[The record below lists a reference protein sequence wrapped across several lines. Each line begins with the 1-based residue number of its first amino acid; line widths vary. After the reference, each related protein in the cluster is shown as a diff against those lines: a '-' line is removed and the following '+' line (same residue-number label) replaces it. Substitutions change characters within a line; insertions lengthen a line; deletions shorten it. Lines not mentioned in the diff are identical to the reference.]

1 MARTASASLRIEPG
15 MRMSR
20 SDIGLYAVTCDGG
33 NLGAGKVGVGMG
45 GATGRSTRSGLSN
58 SVQCRP
64 RTLNGMSALWKE
76 FDVAPVSVDER
87 HHHEFD
93 LRVIVDVDARSD
105 DDRRGGTA
113 ADYVAGDSGECV
125 GGDVGN

>member
-1 MARTASASLRIEPG
+1 
-15 MRMSR
+15 
-20 SDIGLYAVTCDGG
+20 
-33 NLGAGKVGVGMG
+33 
-45 GATGRSTRSGLSN
+45 
-58 SVQCRP
+58 
-64 RTLNGMSALWKE
+64 MSALWKE
-76 FDVAPVSVDER
+76 FDVAPVSVGER

-113 ADYVAGDSGECV
+113 ADYVAGDSGECA